1 MAVLSKIRER
11 SLILIL
17 VIGFCLFAFVIGDV
31 IKSGGFGV
39 TRNIGSVNGTDIPV
53 QEFLEKVNELE
64 SRQPGISPTQA
75 SNAIWSQEVD
85 RILFGERFEQAGL
98 RVGKDHVI
106 NMYAQNPQIAQN
118 PQFLNAAGQFDK
130 AKFNE
135 FLVNMKTTNPEMW
148 NSMERNTPAVE
159 ASAMRQIYTAMVKSG
174 YVATNNDAKAR
185 YEAENN
191 KVTFDYVYVPFST
204 INDDEITVSD
214 DEVIAYMKKNEKKY
228 KSQPTRSIEY
238 VKIEDKASAEDEL
251 EIRERI
257 NSLLNSRVEYRDGK
271 NDTLPGFKDMKLEE
285 VPDFVNANSDIK
297 YDSTYVVKNSL
308 PKDHADDIFD
318 LAKGEVFGPYVE
330 GGYYKVTRMLDK
342 NDGGNVK
349 ASHILIAYKG
359 AMRAAPTVELTKEEA
374 KAKADDLLKQINAD
388 ASKFGVLAA
397 QNSDDPGSKNNGG
410 TYDNI
415 TPGQMVPAFDEF
427 IFNSPVG
434 KTAVVETD
442 FGYHVIKVDA
452 KYEAVRIATI
462 ALEIRPSDKTGD
474 QTYAKASQ
482 FELDATEKPFEEV
495 AKAANVNV
503 VNVAKLLPSDESIQ
517 GLGAQRGIV
526 LWAFSK
532 DSEAGAVKRFDVSD
546 GYVIARLKDVNESGL
561 MPVEEA
567 RLVIAPI
574 IRNEKKAEQIKAKM
588 TGDTLEA
595 VSQASGSKVS
605 TAENVTMGSAM
616 VPTVGVEPKIVGS
629 AFALE
634 AGKTSGLIVGKSGV
648 FKIATKTVEKA
659 AELPNYNSYLA
670 RVEKQEK
677 TAAASRISP
686 ALKENADIEDN
697 RVKI

>member
-39 TRNIGSVNGTDIPV
+39 TRNVGSVNGTDIPV

-75 SNAIWSQEVD
+75 SNSVWSQEVD
-85 RILFGERFEQAGL
+85 RVLFGERFEQAGL

-106 NMYAQNPQIAQN
+106 SMYAQNPQIAQN

-191 KVTFDYVYVPFST
+191 KVTFDYVYVPFSS

-214 DEVIAYMKKNEKKY
+214 DEIIAYMKKNEKKY

-251 EIRERI
+251 EIRDRI
-257 NSLLNSRVEYRDGK
+257 NSLLKSRVEYRDGK
-271 NDTLPGFKDMKLEE
+271 NDTLPGFKDMKLED
-285 VPDFVNANSDIK
+285 VPAFVTSNSDIK
-297 YDSTYVVKNSL
+297 YDSTYVVKKNL

-318 LAKGEVFGPYVE
+318 LAKGDVFGPYVE
-330 GGYYKVTRMLDK
+330 NGYYKVTRMLDK
-342 NDGGNVK
+342 KEGGSVK

-374 KAKADDLLKQINAD
+374 KAKADDLLKQIKAD
-388 ASKFGVLAA
+388 SSKFGVLAA

-410 TYDNI
+410 TYDNV

-427 IFNSPVG
+427 IFNNPVG
-434 KTAVVETD
+434 KTGVVETD
-442 FGYHVIKVDA
+442 FGYHVIKVDD
-452 KYEAVRIATI
+452 KYEAVRVATL

-474 QTYAKASQ
+474 DTYAKASQ
-482 FELDATEKPFEEV
+482 FELDAAQKPFEEV

-503 VNVAKLLPSDESIQ
+503 VNVAKLLPSDEAIQ
-517 GLGAQRGIV
+517 GLGAQRGVV

-532 DSEAGAVKRFDVSD
+532 DSEVGDVKRFDISD
-546 GYVIARLKDVNESGL
+546 GYVIARIKDVNESGL

-567 RLVIAPI
+567 RLAVAPT
-574 IRNEKKAEQIKAKM
+574 IRNEKKAEQIKTKM
-588 TGDTLEA
+588 TGDTLDA
-595 VSQASGSKVS
+595 VSQASGAKVT
-605 TAENVTMGSAM
+605 TAENVTLGSAM
-616 VPTVGVEPKIVGS
+616 VPTVGVEPKVVGS

-697 RVKI
+697 RVKM